1 MAEVTDMLDGK
12 PPTAVEASEE
22 TVPLKTLGGG
32 GAGSARWPLSGGQST
47 HRCMTRAMDTVS
59 GPRT

>member
-22 TVPLKTLGGG
+22 TVPFKTLGGG
-32 GAGSARWPLSGGQST
+32 DAGSARWTFHGGQST
-47 HRCMTRAMDTVS
+47 HRRTTRAMDTVS

>member
-1 MAEVTDMLDGK
+1 MLDGK

-22 TVPLKTLGGG
+22 TVPLETLGVG

-47 HRCMTRAMDTVS
+47 HRRMTRAMETVS